1 MESLF
6 LNPKSFDLALDSIE
20 TFAKEIFSGKDQIQK
35 LKLLERLKNLLNLN
49 DLEKSTEL
57 EQNPEVNASRKVEL
71 PDEIWLKIIQ
81 YLSTKDLFAN
91 FALSCKKFHNLS
103 LDKSAVKYLQVENI
117 NNWSR
122 FENVNKVIIKSKAVI
137 KLRIMQCGDFGNAL
151 ICKVFEFNPR
161 LKNLEIKIKKLTAE
175 TVNTIARSKLE
186 KLDLEFEKVKEV
198 GLDPDELTVLCSI
211 KTLKSL
217 RMHPHNQIIS
227 TLAKNSAP
235 IEAIDFLGITGHY
248 LHNHVALNEFFNS
261 KKDTLKTMSLALDR
275 YDANVP
281 LKNLNLC
288 QNLEKV
294 VMMNWHSKHLEI
306 LSGIPNLKHL
316 VLYEL
321 DADVDTLVKFFQRL
335 SLKKLEYLSIQF
347 CPNAKDEFL
356 VEMSKLDFPVLK
368 KLTFFENW
376 EDKLTSTSRKLTD
389 STLQTL
395 VSNCPNLKRILFG
408 DDFDNSNLTFKTIM
422 DIFEKRNI
430 FMFFG
435 QTRIQFSMEQ
445 WFLKRD
451 RIVYENY
458 QKLKPIYM

>member
-1 MESLF
+1 MEALL
-6 LNPKSFDLALDSIE
+6 LNLKHFDLALDIIE
-20 TFAKEIFSGKDQIQK
+20 TFAKEIFSGKDDIQK
-35 LKLLERLKNLLNLN
+35 LKLSERLKNLLLLN
-49 DLEKSTEL
+49 NPEKISNYV
-57 EQNPEVNASRKVEL
+57 QNSEVNANAARKVKL
-71 PDEIWLKIIQ
+71 PNEVWLKIIQ
-81 YLSTKDLFAN
+81 YLPTQDLFGN
-91 FALSCKKFHNLS
+91 FALSCKKFHDLS
-103 LDKSAVKYLQVENI
+103 QDSSAIKYLQVKTI
-117 NNWSR
+117 ITWPKY
-122 FENVNKVIIKSKAVI
+122 ENVKKIIAASKSLVEFTFNQGGRAFDNELI
-137 KLRIMQCGDFGNAL
+137 CQALESNPSLRSLRIKTKCLNMDT
-151 ICKVFEFNPR
+151 I
-161 LKNLEIKIKKLTAE
+161 
-175 TVNTIARSKLE
+175 NTIAKSKIE
-186 KLDLEFEKVKEV
+186 VLDLELEEKELSLDGIT
-198 GLDPDELTVLCSI
+198 GLCNI

-217 RMHPHNQIIS
+217 KMNRQNQIFTI
-227 TLAKNSAP
+227 LAKNSTP
-235 IEAIDFLGITGHY
+235 IEEIYFLWPGNNPI
-248 LHNHVALNEFFNS
+248 ALNEFFKS
-261 KKDTLKTMSLALDR
+261 KKDTLKSISLQLNR
-275 YDANVP
+275 YCENMP

-294 VMMNWHSKHLEI
+294 VMSNWHSKHLDL
-306 LSGIPNLKHL
+306 LSGIPNLKEL

-335 SLKKLEYLSIQF
+335 SLKKMEYLSIQF

-435 QTRIQFSMEQ
+435 QTR
-445 WFLKRD
+445 
-451 RIVYENY
+451 
-458 QKLKPIYM
+458 